1 MLKTFPKGGI
11 HPPENKLTSA
21 SAIKYLP
28 TPKVVNVPIAQH
40 IGIPSE
46 IIVDKKD
53 KVEIGQVIAK
63 SGGFVSSNIHSP
75 VAGTVTKID
84 KIIDSS
90 GYKKQCIVIRTDVK
104 NPANFEEKEY
114 PLKTDITLKPKEILK
129 RISDYGIVGLGGAT
143 FPSHVKLS
151 IKENQKID
159 YLIIN
164 GVECEPYLTA
174 DHRLM
179 LEKAEEIKVGVEI
192 LMYALGIEKAIIG
205 IENNKKD
212 AIKAFKNVLKKPSS
226 IQVAALQVKYPQG
239 GEKQLVHALLNREVP
254 KNGLPLDVGVIVHN
268 VGTIFAIYQAIQHNV
283 PLLERV
289 VTVTGKKLEKPSNFW
304 VKIGTP
310 IKDLINEVG
319 GLPEGT
325 RKIVNGGPM
334 MGKAIKST
342 DVPATKGTSG
352 ILVISEEEAS
362 RNNVSNCIRCGEC
375 VFVCPM
381 GLEPHLLMNVSE
393 RGMFEKASDEDIM
406 TCIECGS
413 CSYVCP
419 SNRPLLDYIRFGKIS
434 VKKLE
439 TAKIKNEQ
447 SANSNISVTACAH

>member
-1 MLKTFPKGGI
+1 MLKTFPQGGI
-11 HPPENKLTSA
+11 HPPENKITS
-21 SAIKYLP
+21 SKEIKRMEV
-28 TPKVVNVPIAQH
+28 PKVVNVPIAQH
-40 IGIPSE
+40 IGIPAE
-46 IIVDKKD
+46 IVVDKKD
-53 KVEIGQVIAK
+53 KVIIGQVIAK

-84 KIIDSS
+84 LVIDSS
-90 GYKKQCIVIRTDVK
+90 GYKKQCIVIRTDAK
-104 NPANFEEKEY
+104 DPTNLEAQDF
-114 PLKTDITLKPKEILK
+114 PLKTDIELDSKAILQK
-129 RISDYGIVGLGGAT
+129 VTDCGIVGLGGAT
-143 FPSHVKLS
+143 FPSQVKLNVREGS
-151 IKENQKID
+151 KLD

-179 LEKAEEIKVGVEI
+179 LEKAAEIVVGIKI
-192 LMYALGIEKAIIG
+192 LMKALKLKKAVIG

-212 AIKAFKNVLKKPSS
+212 AISLFKSIIKKEDG

-239 GEKQLVHALLNREVP
+239 GEKQLVRAILGREVP
-254 KNGLPLDVGVIVHN
+254 MNGLPLDVGVIVHN
-268 VGTIFAIYQAIQHNV
+268 VGTIFAIYEAIQYDK
-283 PLLERV
+283 PLIERV
-289 VTVTGKKLEKPSNFW
+289 VTVTGKKLENPSNFW

-310 IKDLINEVG
+310 IKDLIAEVG

-325 RKIVNGGPM
+325 RKLINGGPM
-334 MGKAIKST
+334 MGKAIKNT
-342 DVPATKGTSG
+342 DVPVTKGTSG

-362 RNNVSNCIRCGEC
+362 RGEAENCIRCGEC

-381 GLEPHLLMNVSE
+381 GLEPHLLMNLSE
-393 RGMFEKASDEDIM
+393 KGIYEKASNEDIM

-419 SNRPLLDYIRFGKIS
+419 SSRPLLDYIRFGKNI

-439 TAKIKNEQ
+439 
-447 SANSNISVTACAH
+447 ISKK

>member
-11 HPPENKLTSA
+11 HPPENKLTSTKR
-21 SAIKYLP
+21 IKKMP
-28 TPKVVNVPIAQH
+28 VPKVVYVPIAQH

-46 IIVDKKD
+46 IIVDRKD

-75 VAGTVTKID
+75 VAGTVTKLD

-104 NPANFEEKEY
+104 NPSNFEDTVY
-114 PLKTDITLKPKEILK
+114 PLKKEIELAPKEILQ
-129 RISDYGIVGLGGAT
+129 RITDCGIVGLGGAT
-143 FPSHVKLS
+143 FPSHVKLNVN
-151 IKENQKID
+151 KGNTID
-159 YLIIN
+159 SLIIN

-179 LEKAEEIKVGVEI
+179 LERPEEIIIGIQI
-192 LMYALGIEKAIIG
+192 LMTALNINKAIIG
-205 IENNKKD
+205 IENNKKN
-212 AIKAFKNVLKKPSS
+212 AIKIFKGLTHNDKR
-226 IQVAALQVKYPQG
+226 IQIAALKVKYPQG
-239 GEKQLVHALLNREVP
+239 SEKQLVRSILKREVP

-268 VGTIFAIYQAIQHNV
+268 VGTVFAIYQAIQYNK
-283 PLLERV
+283 PLIERV
-289 VTVTGKKLEKPSNFW
+289 VTVTGKKLQNPSNFW

-310 IKDLINEVG
+310 ISGLIDEIG

-325 RKIVNGGPM
+325 RKLVNGGPM
-334 MGKAIKST
+334 MGKAIKNT
-342 DVPATKGTSG
+342 DVPITKGTSG

-362 RNNVSNCIRCGEC
+362 RQESKNCIRCGDC

-381 GLEPHLLMNVSE
+381 GLEPHLLMNLTEKGLYE
-393 RGMFEKASDEDIM
+393 RAGKEDIL

-419 SNRPLLDYIRFGKIS
+419 SHRPLLDYIRFGKSI

-439 TAKIKNEQ
+439 TVK
-447 SANSNISVTACAH
+447 T

>member
-11 HPPENKLTSA
+11 HPPENKITA
-21 SAIKYLP
+21 EKGIRRM
-28 TPKVVNVPIAQH
+28 TVPKVVYVPIAQH

-46 IIVDKKD
+46 IIVEKKD

-75 VAGTVTKID
+75 VAGIVTKLD
-84 KIIDSS
+84 MIIDTS

-104 NPANFEEKEY
+104 NESNFEEKDY
-114 PLKTDITLKPKEILK
+114 PLKSQIDMAPKAILQ
-129 RISDYGIVGLGGAT
+129 RISDFGIVGLGGAT
-143 FPSHVKLS
+143 FPSHVKLNV
-151 IKENQKID
+151 KEGVKLD
-159 YLIIN
+159 CLLIN

-179 LEKAEEIKVGVEI
+179 LEKADEIVVGIKI
-192 LMYALGIEKAIIG
+192 LLVALNINKAIIG

-212 AIKAFKNVLKKPSS
+212 AIKLFKELTKNESN

-239 GEKQLVHALLNREVP
+239 GEKQLVKAILGREVP

-268 VGTIFAIYQAIQHNV
+268 VGTIFAIYEAVQYNK
-283 PLLERV
+283 PLTERV
-289 VTVTGKKLEKPSNFW
+289 VTVTGKKLENPSNFW

-310 IKDLINEVG
+310 ITDLVTEVG

-325 RKIVNGGPM
+325 RKLVNGGPM
-334 MGKAIKST
+334 MGKAIKNT
-342 DVPATKGTSG
+342 DVPVTKGTSG

-362 RNNVSNCIRCGEC
+362 RGEAKNCIRCGEC

-381 GLEPHLLMNVSE
+381 GLEPHLLMNLTE
-393 RGMFEKASDEDIM
+393 KGFYEKASNEDIM

-419 SNRPLLDYIRFGKIS
+419 SHRPLLDYIRFGKNI
-434 VKKLE
+434 VKKLQ
-439 TAKIKNEQ
+439 TAKN
-447 SANSNISVTACAH
+447 

>member
-11 HPPENKLTSA
+11 HPPENKLTS
-21 SAIKYLP
+21 SKNIKRMSV
-28 TPKVVNVPIAQH
+28 PKVVYVPISQH

-46 IIVDKKD
+46 IVVNVKD

-75 VAGTVTKID
+75 VAGTVTKLD
-84 KIIDSS
+84 KIIDTS

-104 NPANFEEKEY
+104 NESNFEEIEY
-114 PLKTDITLKPKEILK
+114 PLKKEIELQPKEILQ
-129 RISDYGIVGLGGAT
+129 RINDFGIVGLGGAT
-143 FPSHVKLS
+143 FPSHVKLNV
-151 IKENQKID
+151 KEGVKLD
-159 YLIIN
+159 CLVIN

-179 LEKAEEIKVGVEI
+179 LEKGEEILVGIKI
-192 LMYALGIEKAIIG
+192 LMHALHIDKAIIG

-212 AIKAFKNVLKKPSS
+212 AIDIFKNLTSTEKG

-239 GEKQLVHALLNREVP
+239 GEKQLVRALLKREVP

-268 VGTIFAIYQAIQHNV
+268 VGTIFAIYQAIQHNK
-283 PLLERV
+283 PLMERV
-289 VTVTGKKLEKPSNFW
+289 VTVTGKKVENASNFW

-310 IKDLINEVG
+310 ISDLITEVG

-334 MGKAIKST
+334 MGKAIKNT
-342 DVPATKGTSG
+342 DVPVTKGTSG
-352 ILVISEEEAS
+352 ILVISEDEAS
-362 RNNVSNCIRCGEC
+362 RGEPKNCIRCGEC
-375 VFVCPM
+375 VSVCPM
-381 GLEPHLLMNVSE
+381 GLEPHLLMNLTE
-393 RGMFEKASDEDIM
+393 KGFYEKASNEDIM

-419 SNRPLLDYIRFGKIS
+419 SHRPLLDYIRFGKNI

-439 TAKIKNEQ
+439 TAKN
-447 SANSNISVTACAH
+447 

>member
-11 HPPENKLTSA
+11 HPPENKITSSKGIKRLTV
-21 SAIKYLP
+21 
-28 TPKVVNVPIAQH
+28 PKVVTVPIAQH
-40 IGIPSE
+40 IGIPAE
-46 IIVDKKD
+46 IVVDRKD

-84 KIIDSS
+84 QILDVS
-90 GYKKQCIVIRTDVK
+90 GYKKQCIVIRTDAK
-104 NPANFEEKEY
+104 NETNFEEKDY
-114 PLKTDITLKPKEILK
+114 PLITEIQLEPKEIVQ
-129 RISDYGIVGLGGAT
+129 RISDYGVVGLGGAT

-151 IKENQKID
+151 VKEGIKID

-179 LEKAEEIKVGVEI
+179 LEKTAEIVVGIKI
-192 LMYALGIEKAIIG
+192 LMKALHIQKAVIG
-205 IENNKKD
+205 IENNKKN
-212 AIKAFKNVLKKPSS
+212 AVKLFKELTKDVPE

-239 GEKQLVHALLNREVP
+239 GEKQLVRAILGREVP
-254 KNGLPLDVGVIVHN
+254 KNGLPLDVGVIVNN
-268 VGTIFAIYQAIQHNV
+268 VGTVFAVYEAVQHNK
-283 PLLERV
+283 PLMERV
-289 VTVTGKKLEKPSNFW
+289 VTVTGKKMENPSNFW

-310 IKDLINEVG
+310 IKDLIAEVG

-325 RKIVNGGPM
+325 RKLVNGGPM
-334 MGKAIKST
+334 MGKAIKNT
-342 DVPATKGTSG
+342 DVPVTKGTSG

-362 RNNVSNCIRCGEC
+362 RGKAENCIRCGEC
-375 VFVCPM
+375 VTVCPM
-381 GLEPHLLMNVSE
+381 GLEPHLLMNLSE
-393 RGMFEKASDEDIM
+393 KGMYEKAAAEDIM

-419 SNRPLLDYIRFGKIS
+419 SHRPLLDYIRFGKNI
-434 VKKLE
+434 VKKLQ
-439 TAKIKNEQ
+439 TSKN
-447 SANSNISVTACAH
+447 

>member
-11 HPPENKLTSA
+11 HPPENKITA
-21 SAIKYLP
+21 EKGIKRMAV
-28 TPKVVNVPIAQH
+28 PKVVYVPIAQH
-40 IGIPSE
+40 IGIPAE
-46 IIVDKKD
+46 IIVAAKE
-53 KVEIGQVIAK
+53 KVQIGQVIAK

-75 VAGTVTKID
+75 VAGTVTKLD
-84 KIIDSS
+84 MIIDTS

-104 NPANFEEKEY
+104 DESNFEVKEY
-114 PLKTDITLKPKEILK
+114 PLKTEIELEPKAILQ

-143 FPSHVKLS
+143 FPAHVKLNVREGV
-151 IKENQKID
+151 KLD
-159 YLIIN
+159 CLIIN

-179 LEKAEEIKVGVEI
+179 LEKAEEIVIGIKI
-192 LMYALGIEKAIIG
+192 LMKALHINKAIIG

-212 AIKAFKNVLKKPSS
+212 AISLFKNILKKEDG

-239 GEKQLVHALLNREVP
+239 GEKQLVRALLNREVP

-268 VGTIFAIYQAIQHNV
+268 VGTIFAIYEAVQYDK
-283 PLLERV
+283 PLMERV
-289 VTVTGKKLEKPSNFW
+289 VTVTGKKVENASNFW

-310 IKDLINEVG
+310 IKDLIEEVG

-325 RKIVNGGPM
+325 RKLVNGGPM
-334 MGKAIKST
+334 MGKAIKNT
-342 DVPATKGTSG
+342 DVPVTKGTSG
-352 ILVISEEEAS
+352 ILVISEDEAS
-362 RNNVSNCIRCGEC
+362 RGKAENCIRCGEC

-381 GLEPHLLMNVSE
+381 GLEPHLLMNLSE
-393 RGMFEKASDEDIM
+393 KGMYEKAAAEDIM

-419 SNRPLLDYIRFGKIS
+419 SHRPLLDYIRFGKNI
-434 VKKLE
+434 VKKLS
-439 TAKIKNEQ
+439 TSKN
-447 SANSNISVTACAH
+447 